1 MMKDPATREHFLK
14 QGADPIFTTPQEML
28 QMIEAEYGRFGQAIK
43 LAGLKVQ

>member
-1 MMKDPATREHFLK
+1 MMKDPATREQFLK
-14 QGADPIFTTPQEML
+14 QGADPIFTTPPEML